1 MLPNMEIQNTLSVLN
16 SKSSNR
22 FNFASEEDVIYV
34 PIKSRGLLYALDTS
48 TMVIS
53 VYHFTPRQLNFL
65 SSAKVNYMNA
75 GTEQKVAMA
84 SDSS

>member
-1 MLPNMEIQNTLSVLN
+1 MEVQNALSMLN
-16 SKSSNR
+16 SKSSKR

-65 SSAKVNYMNA
+65 SSAKVNYINA
-75 GTEQKVAMA
+75 DGDQKVAMG